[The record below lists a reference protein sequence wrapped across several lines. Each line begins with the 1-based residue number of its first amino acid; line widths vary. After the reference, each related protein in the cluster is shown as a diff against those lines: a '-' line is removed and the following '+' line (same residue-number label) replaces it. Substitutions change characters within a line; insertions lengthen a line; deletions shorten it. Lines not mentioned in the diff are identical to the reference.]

1 MVVICMMPL
10 RRRAMIMVVMTMIM
24 MMVVVGRSIGF
35 RFLPVSPNSEASA
48 GKDPV
53 IVFFQCDV
61 YPLQQRAQRNDGA
74 HSTFQ
79 IWTQIEKCGNEH
91 IACNPANGVKVKFR
105 RHATTGPKRG
115 TT

>member
-1 MVVICMMPL
+1 
-10 RRRAMIMVVMTMIM
+10 MVVMV
-24 MMVVVGRSIGF
+24 MVMGSIIGF
-35 RFLPVSPNSEASA
+35 RFLPVSPNGEASA
-48 GKDPV
+48 GEDPV

-61 YPLQQRAQRNDGA
+61 YPLQQRAQRNDVA
-74 HSTFQ
+74 QSTFQ

-91 IACNPANGVKVKFR
+91 IACHPANGVKVKFR